1 MGEWLD
7 LFNKEEAIEDSLRLA
22 QSKQDSTALALE
34 QIEIEKA
41 KSDSTAEANIGVIP
55 EDERTGM
62 IPIVKLAKDITG
74 STVGKF
80 ARGTYGQAVH
90 TVGSTVLNIAGIPL
104 NYWSKWLTGYNPGFS
119 GERTMDRILGV
130 GEDSIAE
137 GWAGLGEDE
146 MFPGSFGKDPDK
158 AWGTPAPEG
167 KGKYIPGEWLW
178 ETAER
183 EAKEKAAKTK
193 KKKI

>member
-7 LFNKEEAIEDSLRLA
+7 LFNKEEAIEDSLKLA
-22 QSKQDSTALALE
+22 QSKQDSTRLALE

-41 KSDSTAEANIGVIP
+41 RADSTAQANIGVIP

-62 IPIVKLAKDITG
+62 IPIVKLAKDIANSPYGKYIRG
-74 STVGKF
+74 S
-80 ARGTYGQAVH
+80 YGQAAH
-90 TVGSTVLNIAGIPL
+90 TIGSTAINIVGIPL
-104 NYWSKWLTGYNPGFS
+104 NFWSEALTGYNTGIS

-130 GEDSIAE
+130 GEDSIAP
-137 GWAGLGEDE
+137 GWAGIGEGE
-146 MFPGSFGKDPDK
+146 MFPGSFGKDPDR
-158 AWGTPAPEG
+158 AWGTFAPEG

-183 EAKEKAAKTK
+183 E
-193 KKKI
+193 